1 MENESMTYES
11 IWSSLRNVS
20 FSQGWLDAGGIRT
33 RYIASGEPDAPVLV
47 LLHGTGGHAEAYV
60 RNLKAH
66 GEHFRT
72 YAIDLLGHGWT
83 DKPDVSMDIAQYV
96 RHLAHVLDGLRV
108 ERAHISG
115 ESLGGWVAAR
125 FAIEH
130 PERIDKLVL
139 NTTGGSVANITV
151 MNRLKEL
158 TLRAATAPTWEFVK
172 ARLEWLMHDKRHVN
186 DDLVATRQAIYAAP
200 GASDSMKRALILQE
214 MDVRLRNLLIPGD
227 WSRILATTLVLWTDH
242 DPTNPVEEGRRIAS
256 MIPNAKFAV
265 MADCGHWPQW
275 EDSSTFDALH
285 IAFLQGLSIERWAE

>member
-1 MENESMTYES
+1 MTYDS
-11 IWSSLRNVS
+11 IWSSLRYVS

-47 LLHGTGGHAEAYV
+47 FLHGTGGHAEAYV

-72 YAIDLLGHGWT
+72 YTIDLLGHGWT

-96 RHLAHVLDGLRV
+96 LHLGKVLDAMKV
-108 ERAHISG
+108 ERAHLSG

-125 FAIEH
+125 FAIDH
-130 PERIDKLVL
+130 PERVDKLVL
-139 NTTGGSVANITV
+139 NTTGGSVANLTV

-158 TLRAATAPTWEFVK
+158 TLRAATEPTWEFVK
-172 ARLEWLMHDKRHVN
+172 ARLEWLMHDKGHVH
-186 DDLVATRQAIYAAP
+186 DDLIATRQAIYAAP
-200 GASDSMKRALILQE
+200 GASDAMKRALILQE
-214 MDVRLRNLLIPGD
+214 MDVRLRNLLTPND

-242 DPTNPVEEGRRIAS
+242 DPTNPVEEGRRIAA

-265 MADCGHWPQW
+265 MTGCGHWPQW
-275 EDSSTFDALH
+275 EDSATFDALH
-285 IAFLQGLSIERWAE
+285 LAFLCGLSLERWAE

>member
-1 MENESMTYES
+1 MTYES

-200 GASDSMKRALILQE
+200 GAADSMKRALILQE